1 MEVTPEV
8 IQKLR
13 DLHPQTDEVCP
24 KLPVD
29 APLLEV
35 DPERIERVYRK
46 RINMAADADLYGWS
60 ARLILPFFNDENA
73 TEHLAWLTETISN
86 NMLPKRSR
94 QLLLLSKLYACPK
107 PKDPT
112 CPRPVANPVLFTKAA
127 GCYVMEEIADVIVQI
142 FDGLQ
147 FGVGVPGGSEVA
159 LHIFQALVDTLG
171 DAAGFVLVDDGNA
184 FNAESRAKMLEAG
197 YSFKELAPS
206 WRFMDF
212 SYGSPSLLVV
222 VSKGRAKALISS
234 EQGSRQGDTFGSLMF
249 SLGTLGR
256 LKQIAKNPAL
266 RAFAIIDDTTIG
278 AKQWKDALAAFDR
291 LAAAPNSN
299 INVGKTKFFWPSL
312 SPPPVELVEACS
324 SRGLRLVT
332 GTVETLGGI
341 VGNGDSDFVKFANGV
356 VNSYE
361 DFFDTLQDPVLNKQM
376 AHQLLRQ
383 TGPTKFVYT
392 IRTVPPDFTA
402 EASVTLDATAR
413 STYTSTMHQSSVYQ
427 APLNPTDEETMEQ
440 FVAECDLELPIR
452 MGGKGLGATRHTRH
466 QAYLSSHV
474 NAARYIKADMLKFRY
489 DGPKPRFMQHIERSI
504 DYLAQNGVPR
514 VSSILDE
521 NEKPYTVAV
530 LPDEAGVKDLAAF
543 YSKVDTRKQ
552 HRIQHLISVHLATAR
567 LQHIITYAS
576 DRAAARYLAQIDNG
590 AGIFFNTSPGSHE
603 CYHTDLATTN
613 EETILAHRFSRD
625 LLPDPGVRKCPCG
638 HNYSEPGSDPTHPQS
653 CELNKKNKQGCYG
666 RHERVVKAQVIN
678 EIEAGID
685 SVALKKVNSNGKF
698 NSTKIPDGKLIYN
711 DGRMDFTDVTV
722 RHPLAPSKVA
732 KSVSRPL
739 ADLDEA
745 ECTKHAKYDSQCER
759 DGAGF
764 TPLALN
770 AYGGFGVEF
779 VQHLEV
785 VADHAAASVLC
796 KQVWDDKTR
805 GKFLYRMKQRLAVA
819 LQKGNAD
826 AYRYAIKLC
835 RRVPGGYVW
844 GLHYQSVKVKRSRG
858 GGNHAAAIRRIHFAG
873 LRLSPRAIRRVHTDS
888 LSTVLY
894 TDGEISV
901 GSPAR
906 TQDRDCALALD
917 AQLSSPS
924 LSPDRTQDR
933 DYALNLDAHMPSPS
947 LSDHMTSSLT
957 LSPIA
962 GGRNAIIEDVELD
975 LSANVS
981 VGSTVPISPEDR
993 SCSRTGSLCSA
1004 LAEMNFSASPPGH
1017 ATPSDIH
1024 SSPSSPS
1031 PRVHGKTFQ
1040 VFESPE
1046 ASVVRSLRESI
1057 TRSDVSCPSSENESV
1072 GPSPPAQFN
1081 VASPVNL
1088 SNDSAAWSSPPGGD
1102 VASLGTPSVD
1112 MKHGDGNAFEVE
1124 YGGDEGSV
1132 RAPAA
1137 RDDALDVADAGGAPC
1152 ARPPDLP
1159 LFIADL
1165 PDTCRGSLSPLPGT
1179 WSAEVPSTSSGA
1191 ARARYRRVA
1200 CRSTGMSVTVS
1211 TREMARSDRGCVATR
1226 RSARVQARASSQC
1239 LGR

>member
-1 MEVTPEV
+1 M
-8 IQKLR
+8 
-13 DLHPQTDEVCP
+13 
-24 KLPVD
+24 
-29 APLLEV
+29 
-35 DPERIERVYRK
+35 
-46 RINMAADADLYGWS
+46 
-60 ARLILPFFNDENA
+60 
-73 TEHLAWLTETISN
+73 
-86 NMLPKRSR
+86 
-94 QLLLLSKLYACPK
+94 
-107 PKDPT
+107 
-112 CPRPVANPVLFTKAA
+112 
-127 GCYVMEEIADVIVQI
+127 
-142 FDGLQ
+142 
-147 FGVGVPGGSEVA
+147 
-159 LHIFQALVDTLG
+159 
-171 DAAGFVLVDDGNA
+171 
-184 FNAESRAKMLEAG
+184 
-197 YSFKELAPS
+197 
-206 WRFMDF
+206 
-212 SYGSPSLLVV
+212 
-222 VSKGRAKALISS
+222 
-234 EQGSRQGDTFGSLMF
+234 
-249 SLGTLGR
+249 
-256 LKQIAKNPAL
+256 
-266 RAFAIIDDTTIG
+266 
-278 AKQWKDALAAFDR
+278 
-291 LAAAPNSN
+291 
-299 INVGKTKFFWPSL
+299 
-312 SPPPVELVEACS
+312 
-324 SRGLRLVT
+324 
-332 GTVETLGGI
+332 
-341 VGNGDSDFVKFANGV
+341 
-356 VNSYE
+356 
-361 DFFDTLQDPVLNKQM
+361 
-376 AHQLLRQ
+376 
-383 TGPTKFVYT
+383 
-392 IRTVPPDFTA
+392 
-402 EASVTLDATAR
+402 
-413 STYTSTMHQSSVYQ
+413 
-427 APLNPTDEETMEQ
+427 
-440 FVAECDLELPIR
+440 
-452 MGGKGLGATRHTRH
+452 
-466 QAYLSSHV
+466 
-474 NAARYIKADMLKFRY
+474 
-489 DGPKPRFMQHIERSI
+489 
-504 DYLAQNGVPR
+504 
-514 VSSILDE
+514 
-521 NEKPYTVAV
+521 
-530 LPDEAGVKDLAAF
+530 
-543 YSKVDTRKQ
+543 
-552 HRIQHLISVHLATAR
+552 
-567 LQHIITYAS
+567 
-576 DRAAARYLAQIDNG
+576 
-590 AGIFFNTSPGSHE
+590 
-603 CYHTDLATTN
+603 
-613 EETILAHRFSRD
+613 
-625 LLPDPGVRKCPCG
+625 
-638 HNYSEPGSDPTHPQS
+638 
-653 CELNKKNKQGCYG
+653 
-666 RHERVVKAQVIN
+666 
-678 EIEAGID
+678 
-685 SVALKKVNSNGKF
+685 NSNGKF

-770 AYGGFGVEF
+770 AYGGFGIEF

-796 KQVWDDKTR
+796 KQVCDDKTR

-844 GLHYQSVKVKRSRG
+844 GLHYQSAKVKRSRG

-1031 PRVHGKTFQ
+1031 PRMHGKTFQ

-1046 ASVVRSLRESI
+1046 ASVVRSLRES
-1057 TRSDVSCPSSENESV
+1057 TTHSDVSCPSSENESV

-1088 SNDSAAWSSPPGGD
+1088 SNDSAAWSSPPRGD

-1137 RDDALDVADAGGAPC
+1137 RVDAFDVADAGGAPC

-1159 LFIADL
+1159 LFVADL
-1165 PDTCRGSLSPLPGT
+1165 PDRGSLSPLPGT